1 VSATVTASDGQSGLA
16 KDPSGSYP
24 INTSTSGVK
33 TVKVT
38 AIDNVGHETEAS
50 CSTLVGYTQVIS
62 TNLKGNLT
70 IKAGQAIE
78 LTKTAKVSGNVVIK
92 PGGALD
98 IEGATISGTLSSNG
112 AALLRICGA
121 KAAKV
126 TVTNST
132 GSVVIGEGKEACP
145 SSTFGGAVTIKANKA
160 GVLVD
165 ENTFGSFLKVLNNEG
180 GTTVTNNKIAG
191 ELVVKGNTGTVVDT
205 PNEVE
210 GKSKIQ

>member
-1 VSATVTASDGQSGLA
+1 M
-16 KDPSGSYP
+16 
-24 INTSTSGVK
+24 
-33 TVKVT
+33 KVT

-50 CSTLVGYTQVIS
+50 CSTLVGYTQVIT

-78 LTKTAKVSGNVVIK
+78 LTKTAKVSGNVVVK

-98 IEGATISGTLSSNG
+98 VEGATISGTLSSKG

-126 TVTNST
+126 TVTLST
-132 GSVVIGEGKEACP
+132 GSVVIGEGNEECP
-145 SSTFGGAVTIKANKA
+145 PSTFGGVVTIKENKA
-160 GVLVD
+160 GVLID
-165 ENTFGSFLKVLNNEG
+165 ENVFSASLKVINNEG
-180 GTTVTNNKIAG
+180 GTTVINNKIAG
-191 ELVVKGNTGTVVDT
+191 ELIVKGNTGTVVDT